1 MPTPDESKILKIIEA
16 EGGECTIGIIAKK
29 ERLDTS
35 YVRLIL
41 NAMGR
46 NDLIDIFISGKV
58 RITSNGWM
66 ALWKKPQRVSDGLK
80 RYLKDRAKW
89 KTF

>member
-1 MPTPDESKILKIIEA
+1 VPTPDESKILKIIEA
-16 EGGECTIGIIAKK
+16 EGGECTLRRIARKM
-29 ERLDTS
+29 RLDTS
-35 YVRLIL
+35 YARVIL

-66 ALWKKPQRVSDGLK
+66 ALGKKPQRFSDGLK
-80 RYLKDRAKW
+80 RYLEVLDKW
-89 KTF
+89 KTE